1 MPQSTRVSGSSGS
14 TLGYGE
20 LLAWALNLRSHP
32 DATVKVGARTV
43 SVTATEVTGGDYED
57 TWARYIAAYPGFAGY
72 RTKTQRH
79 LPIFIL
85 EPRTAAKS
93 SDLPTAVAD

>member
-1 MPQSTRVSGSSGS
+1 M
-14 TLGYGE
+14 
-20 LLAWALNLRSHP
+20 
-32 DATVKVGARTV
+32 

-72 RTKTQRH
+72 RTKTRRH

-85 EPRTAAKS
+85 EPRTAAKAQIY
-93 SDLPTAVAD
+93 PPP